1 MNVVTLSGNLVREL
15 EVRQTPSNKKV
26 GRSTIAVRR
35 NMKNKEGKYD
45 SDFIGI
51 VAWDKKCEYISQYA
65 KKGSKVEIVGRIET
79 GSYQDK
85 DGKTVYTTDVVVE
98 EASILTYPQNVDNS
112 VDNSANATANN
123 DFEQVTD
130 EDLPF

>member
-1 MNVVTLSGNLVREL
+1 MNKVLLTGNITRDMEVREL
-15 EVRQTPSNKKV
+15 PNGKKN
-26 GRSTIAVRR
+26 GRTSIAVRR
-35 NMKNKEGKYD
+35 NMKNKDGKYD

-65 KKGSKVEIVGRIET
+65 KKGTKIEVAGRIET

-98 EASILTYPQNVDNS
+98 EANILTYPQNVDNS
-112 VDNSANATANN
+112 VDNSANV
-123 DFEQVTD
+123 VTD

>member
-1 MNVVTLSGNLVREL
+1 MNKIWISGLVVRDMEVREL
-15 EVRQTPSNKKV
+15 PSGKKN
-26 GRSTIAVRR
+26 GKTTIAVRR

-65 KKGSKVEIVGRIET
+65 KKGTKIEVAGRIET

-98 EASILTYPQNVDNS
+98 EVNILTYPQNVDNS
-112 VDNSANATANN
+112 VDNSANATATSD
-123 DFEQVTD
+123 DFQD
-130 EDLPF
+130 CLPF

>member
-1 MNVVTLSGNLVREL
+1 MNKIWISGTVVRDMEVREL
-15 EVRQTPSNKKV
+15 PSGKKN
-26 GRSTIAVRR
+26 GKTTIAVRR

-51 VAWDKKCEYISQYA
+51 VAWDKKCKYISEYA
-65 KKGSKVEIVGRIET
+65 KKGAKVEVVGRMET

-98 EASILTYPQNVDNS
+98 EVNILTYPQNVDNS
-112 VDNSANATANN
+112 VDNSPR